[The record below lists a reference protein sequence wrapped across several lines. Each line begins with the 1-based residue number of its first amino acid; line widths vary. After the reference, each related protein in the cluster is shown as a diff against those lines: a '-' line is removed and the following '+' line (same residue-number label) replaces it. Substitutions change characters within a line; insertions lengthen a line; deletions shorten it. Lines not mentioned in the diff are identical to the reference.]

1 MRVTFQARRLKRWY
15 YYLVCDDAGV
25 SRADVKTNFNPT
37 SGLRIHGNGRAA
49 QYRCSSNGLEF
60 PSKYRR
66 EKLGSAARATA
77 EKPVSI
83 KGSSDLGE
91 AKVQAATVFPC

>member
-15 YYLVCDDAGV
+15 YYLVCDDTGV

-37 SGLRIHGNGRAA
+37 SACAYMGTAA
-49 QYRCSSNGLEF
+49 PHSIDVPAMGWSSHRNTAG
-60 PSKYRR
+60 K
-66 EKLGSAARATA
+66 KLGSAARATA